1 LNDDDEVMSTGGL
14 NVYQD
19 SNEIPISQAVDKL
32 TIQMALVLTVYL
44 ITYGV
49 ILGLTSLTASLG
61 EGIANTISSLLWGFN
76 FIIGALIAMLFRSA
90 MFLLR
95 KSKWMTHQYQNN
107 YLLSRISGFF
117 FDLMIVAGIASIDIK
132 VLGTLWLPFVLMAVS
147 GAIVTF
153 VYLKHVC
160 RWIYPDYYYE
170 GMLSMY
176 GMMTGTLSSGV
187 LLLREVDP
195 LFQTRAS
202 TNLLVGSGF
211 AVLLGAPML
220 LLIGI
225 APNSAEMTWLTM
237 GLLVVYM
244 AFMLLL
250 MHGRKK
256 KKV

>member
-1 LNDDDEVMSTGGL
+1 MSAGGIG
-14 NVYQD
+14 VFQAP
-19 SNEIPISQAVDKL
+19 NEIPISQAVDKL

-49 ILGLTSLTASLG
+49 ITGLTTLSASLG
-61 EGIANTISSLLWGFN
+61 EGINNTISSLLWGFN
-76 FIIGALIAMLFRSA
+76 FIIGAMIAMVFRSVLV
-90 MFLLR
+90 LLR
-95 KSKWMTHQYQNN
+95 KNKMMTHQYQNN

-132 VLGTLWLPFVLMAVS
+132 VMETLWLPFVLMAVV
-147 GAIVTF
+147 GAILTF
-153 VYLKHVC
+153 VYLKYVC
-160 RWIYPDYYYE
+160 RWLYPDYYYE

-176 GMMTGTLSSGV
+176 GMMTGTISSGV

-225 APNSAEMTWLTM
+225 APNSTAMTFMTM

-244 AFMLLL
+244 ALMLLL
-250 MHGRKK
+250 MRGRRKK
-256 KKV
+256 TKA